1 MDRYRLRGLISL
13 SRGSKDW
20 TLDSFDVN
28 RKYQDAEGAWQLKL
42 FSATTALY
50 CMSDSDFEME
60 MVSCSIGKGTFLWK
74 TQFLHRIHLKN
85 IVLQRF
91 SVKAQLHP
99 KLAQM
104 PRDPTKRRPFDE
116 NNGNAEMA
124 FSFFVHSRLTHL
136 PCMQASVPL
145 SVCLF
150 ATRWLF
156 FDFSVE
162 AQLDCCHHYHFRL
175 FDRETSQYLR
185 LAFCLEHC
193 FCLEAV
199 GLTHPLSS
207 MFNNQTAMTIEM
219 TMTHL
224 FDENYSWFTI
234 ILHCLTDFEIPALTI
249 QM

>member
-28 RKYQDAEGAWQLKL
+28 RKYQDADGRGCMPIKIVLCYHSIVLYVRFRFRNGSGFL
-42 FSATTALY
+42 FNWK
-50 CMSDSDFEME
+50 D
-60 MVSCSIGKGTFLWK
+60 TFLWK

-124 FSFFVHSRLTHL
+124 FSFFVRSRLTHL
-136 PCMQASVPL
+136 RCMQASVPL

-162 AQLDCCHHYHFRL
+162 ASLDCCHHYHFRL
-175 FDRETSQYLR
+175 FDREISVL
-185 LAFCLEHC
+185 
-193 FCLEAV
+193 
-199 GLTHPLSS
+199 
-207 MFNNQTAMTIEM
+207 
-219 TMTHL
+219 L
-224 FDENYSWFTI
+224 FVLNIVSVWKLLVWHTFPV
-234 ILHCLTDFEIPALTI
+234 LCLTTRR
-249 QM
+249 QWQ